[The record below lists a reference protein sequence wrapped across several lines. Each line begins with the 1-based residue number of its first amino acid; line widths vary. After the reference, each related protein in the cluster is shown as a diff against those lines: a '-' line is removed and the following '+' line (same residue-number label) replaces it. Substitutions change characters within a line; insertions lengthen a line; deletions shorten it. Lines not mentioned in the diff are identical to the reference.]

1 MIADVSII
9 PSLSKFRNLFN
20 KPCFAHFVRYIHGL
34 VVSDRKTINSINN
47 DFMNRKNQSS
57 LNRFLTRYKWSKDK
71 LNELRLK
78 EFLTKRNGGVL
89 ILDDS
94 PIEKTGKRIEG
105 VGYLFDHT
113 QNKNILGHNIVSTHY
128 VNGNQ
133 TPMHFE
139 LYQKKETAKN
149 FKTKIEIGIELIKKA
164 LDIIN
169 PSIILFDAWYL
180 CEKLTRALKGKKW
193 VSRAKLN
200 RLVKY
205 KGKWISVKKL
215 ASKLKNFRKF
225 DVEISDE
232 RYDLITSVTTKMK
245 GIGKVKLVLL
255 KNSLSGSIVA
265 IATNSNYGDETIVM
279 LNKKRSAIETF
290 YRDCKQNLGLG
301 KYQLRKLDAIVKHLW
316 LVFLA
321 YSLLRDSGLLNSLS
335 EFVEH
340 KIETIGECCRAVKGK
355 IVGKFVEWS
364 IGLYEKVGDIGM
376 VVKTAIEGLY

>member
-1 MIADVSII
+1 MIADISII
-9 PSLSKFRNLFN
+9 PSLSKFRTLFN
-20 KPCFAHFVRYIHGL
+20 KPCFNHFVRYIHGL
-34 VVSDRKTINSINN
+34 VVSDKKTINSINK
-47 DFMNRKNQSS
+47 DFMNSKNQSS
-57 LNRFLTRYKWSKDK
+57 LNRFLTKYKWDENK

-78 EFLTKRNGGVL
+78 EFLTKRNGGML

-94 PIEKTGKRIEG
+94 LIEKTGKRIEG

-113 QNKNILGHNIVSTHY
+113 QNKNILCHNIVSTHY

-139 LYQKKETAKN
+139 LYQKKETAEK

-164 LDIIN
+164 LEFVS
-169 PSIILFDAWYL
+169 PSVVLFDAWYL
-180 CEKLTRALKGKKW
+180 CEEIVEALKGKIW

-205 KGKWISVKKL
+205 EGKWISVKKL
-215 ASKLKNFRKF
+215 ASQLEDFRKF

-232 RYDLITSVTTKMK
+232 RYNLITSITTKMK

-255 KNSLSGSIVA
+255 KNSLNGNIVA
-265 IATNSNYGDETIVM
+265 ITTNSNYSNETIVM
-279 LNKKRSAIETF
+279 LNKKRFAIETF
-290 YRDCKQNLGLG
+290 YRDSKQNLGFG

-316 LVFLA
+316 LVFLT
-321 YSLLRDSGLLNSLS
+321 YSLLRDSCLLKSLS
-335 EFVEH
+335 EVVSQ
-340 KIETIGECCRAVKGK
+340 KIRTIGESCRAVKGR

-364 IGLYEKVGDIGM
+364 IELYEKIGNIGE
-376 VVKTAIEGLY
+376 VVKTAMEGLY